1 MKESMKLTLKISA
14 TTITTEIMSSLKRDN
29 GLITISND
37 NLQEKEKN
45 NILTSPI
52 NMAERMMEK
61 EGSRALK
68 LKKDE
73 EAENL
78 MKEEEEHMKLQKHE
92 ALQLLKNKEKT

>member
-14 TTITTEIMSSLKRDN
+14 TMITTEIVSSPKRDN

-52 NMAERMMEK
+52 NMGERMMEK
-61 EGSRALK
+61 KGSIALV
-68 LKKDE
+68 
-73 EAENL
+73 
-78 MKEEEEHMKLQKHE
+78 
-92 ALQLLKNKEKT
+92 